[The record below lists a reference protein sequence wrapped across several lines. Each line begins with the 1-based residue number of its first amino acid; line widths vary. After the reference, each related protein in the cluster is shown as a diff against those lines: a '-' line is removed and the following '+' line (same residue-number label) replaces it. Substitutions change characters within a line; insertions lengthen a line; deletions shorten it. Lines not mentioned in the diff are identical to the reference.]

1 MRALKM
7 TLISQ
12 YKMEIRKPRK
22 YPKNIDPGQKKS
34 APGTFF
40 FFVECSSCMFGIGA
54 MLSTVAKCKAS
65 TPRVTEQLFS
75 LHII

>member
-1 MRALKM
+1 M

-12 YKMEIRKPRK
+12 YKMEIRKLRK
-22 YPKNIDPGQKKS
+22 YPENIEPGQKKCT
-34 APGTFF
+34 GDIF

-75 LHII
+75 LDII